1 MESFPFHTT
10 GLRAFAY
17 PTTTKHKACLL
28 LLLCSLMTQQSY
40 VSDICSRAIMP
51 SGRDVFPVFVI
62 VRTSKEHGSP
72 RTGGLIVFVVHSSLL
87 RDSSVCL
94 RHPWLLSSFL
104 VARSG
109 IASFCVR
116 REKVIRQYI
125 YRKHSNHIRLIIS
138 DQIVVGAAFKPWLA
152 FGLQSFCMRTGPYR
166 FSVRTSS

>member
-1 MESFPFHTT
+1 MSV
-10 GLRAFAY
+10 
-17 PTTTKHKACLL
+17 
-28 LLLCSLMTQQSY
+28 SY
-40 VSDICSRAIMP
+40 
-51 SGRDVFPVFVI
+51 
-62 VRTSKEHGSP
+62 HGSKGLCLSYHNKAQSLFVAALMFADDSAELRVRHSFEGNHALRSGCVP
-72 RTGGLIVFVVHSSLL
+72 GFRNRQNFKRTWESAHRWTIVFVVHSSLF

-116 REKVIRQYI
+116 REKVILEYI

-138 DQIVVGAAFKPWLA
+138 GQIVVEAAFKPWLA